1 LFFSDWSLDSS
12 TNSLQEDGDS
22 PARSNIR
29 SYLIIDETDEISSEI
44 VPRASNP
51 IVNDINFMRCNQE
64 QPLKLNF
71 GSTLVVRP

>member
-1 LFFSDWSLDSS
+1 MS
-12 TNSLQEDGDS
+12 NSINDDNES
-22 PARSNIR
+22 PTKQATR
-29 SYLIIDETDEISSEI
+29 SYLIIDENDDISAEI
-44 VPRASNP
+44 VPRATNP